1 MEQLVI
7 VLGMAVAVSFGV
19 VLLALV
25 LRAAIVNSRVPAKA
39 KIVNPA
45 EAIQEPLSCDRSDL
59 AHAIRGYD
67 TPELFRED
75 SIARQ
80 QQNNEESLN

>member
-1 MEQLVI
+1 MEQLII
-7 VLGMAVAVSFGV
+7 VLGMGIAVSFGV
-19 VLLALV
+19 ALLALI
-25 LRAAIVNSRVPAKA
+25 LRAAIVNSRTPAKA

-45 EAIQEPLSCDRSDL
+45 EATQEPISCDRSEL

>member
-1 MEQLVI
+1 MEQLII
-7 VLGMAVAVSFGV
+7 VLGMGIAVSFGV
-19 VLLALV
+19 ALLALI
-25 LRAAIVNSRVPAKA
+25 LRAAIVNSRRPAKA

-45 EAIQEPLSCDRSDL
+45 EVIQGPLSCDGSNL

-80 QQNNEESLN
+80 QQNSEEFLN